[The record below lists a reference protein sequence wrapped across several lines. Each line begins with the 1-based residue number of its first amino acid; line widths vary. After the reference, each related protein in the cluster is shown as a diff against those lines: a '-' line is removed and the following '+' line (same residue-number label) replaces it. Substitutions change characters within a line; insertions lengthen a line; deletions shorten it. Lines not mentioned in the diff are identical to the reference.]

1 MGQRER
7 DFDSH
12 SPGVC
17 SHTHTSPISTGTV
30 EGDSPSSADH
40 DIMEDQYKR
49 EELQQSSSVSVGAG
63 THDIPQSPR
72 AGGGGQYHL
81 GHPWEVFR
89 HIQPLAIEQG
99 ALRNGKECER
109 LAGRVGGGR
118 ERKRVVHGV
127 AHVSL
132 DYSWALKAIYLYS
145 SLEGISGVHSCNNC

>member
-1 MGQRER
+1 MGQRAR

-12 SPGVC
+12 SPGVH

-49 EELQQSSSVSVGAG
+49 EELQQSSSLSVGAG
-63 THDIPQSPR
+63 THDMPQSPR

-81 GHPWEVFR
+81 GHPREVFR

-99 ALRNGKECER
+99 VLRNGEECVR
-109 LAGRVGGGR
+109 LQGGGR
-118 ERKRVVHGV
+118 GGV
-127 AHVSL
+127 R
-132 DYSWALKAIYLYS
+132 
-145 SLEGISGVHSCNNC
+145 EGGSEGGEK